1 MEGAPN
7 MVQRDYKAKIRELAA
22 PLVEAEGLEL
32 IYAECLK
39 MKSRWMVRIFLDKE
53 GGVTLDDCAEISNQL
68 GDILDVH
75 DVPPG
80 QYTLEVSSPGLDR
93 PLERDKDFLKYR
105 GANMFIRVDEKIDGA
120 RNFTG
125 KLIDFI
131 DEDGRKT
138 VILDVA
144 GVIRHIPRDRVVKAH
159 LIYEF

>member
-1 MEGAPN
+1 
-7 MVQRDYKAKIRELAA
+7 MVQRDYETKIRELAE
-22 PLVEAEGLEL
+22 PVVEAEGMEL

-39 MKSRWMVRIFLDKE
+39 MKSRWVVRLFLDKE
-53 GGVTLDDCAEISNQL
+53 GSVTLDDCATISNQL

-93 PLERDKDFLKYR
+93 PLKRDKDFLKYL
-105 GANMFIRVDEKIDGA
+105 GANVFIRVDEKIDGTK
-120 RNFTG
+120 NFRG
-125 KLIDFI
+125 KLVDFI
-131 DEDGRKT
+131 DEDGRNT

-144 GVIRHIPRDRVVKAH
+144 GVVRRIPRDRVIKAH

>member
-1 MEGAPN
+1 
-7 MVQRDYKAKIRELAA
+7 MVQRDYEAKIRELAA
-22 PLVEAEGLEL
+22 PVVEAEGMEL

-53 GGVTLDDCAEISNQL
+53 GGVTLDDCAVISNQL
-68 GDILDVH
+68 GDIFDVH

-93 PLERDKDFLKYR
+93 PLKRDKDFLKYR
-105 GANMFIRVDEKIDGA
+105 GANVFVRIDEKIEGT
-120 RNFTG
+120 RNFRG

-138 VILDVA
+138 LVLDVA
-144 GVIRHIPRDRVVKAH
+144 GVMRRIPRDRVTKAH

>member
-1 MEGAPN
+1 
-7 MVQRDYKAKIRELAA
+7 MVQRDYKAKIQELTA
-22 PLVEAEGLEL
+22 PLVEAEGFEL

-93 PLERDKDFLKYR
+93 PLKSMVDFKYR
-105 GANMFIRVDEKIDGA
+105 IGETIRVEFEDADKKKLTAEIIGVKDNEVELKDEEKTLVVPLSEIKQAKIV
-120 RNFTG
+120 F
-125 KLIDFI
+125 
-131 DEDGRKT
+131 
-138 VILDVA
+138 
-144 GVIRHIPRDRVVKAH
+144 
-159 LIYEF
+159 

>member
-1 MEGAPN
+1 
-7 MVQRDYKAKIRELAA
+7 MVQRDYEAKIRELAA

-53 GGVTLDDCAEISNQL
+53 GGVTIDDCAGISNQL

-80 QYTLEVSSPGLDR
+80 QYTLEVSSPGLER

-105 GANMFIRVDEKIDGA
+105 GANVFIRVDAKIDGT
-120 RNFTG
+120 RNFRG

-131 DEDGRKT
+131 DDDGINT
-138 VILDVA
+138 IILDVA
-144 GVIRHIPRDRVVKAH
+144 GVMRRIPRDRVIKAY
-159 LIYEF
+159 LVYEY